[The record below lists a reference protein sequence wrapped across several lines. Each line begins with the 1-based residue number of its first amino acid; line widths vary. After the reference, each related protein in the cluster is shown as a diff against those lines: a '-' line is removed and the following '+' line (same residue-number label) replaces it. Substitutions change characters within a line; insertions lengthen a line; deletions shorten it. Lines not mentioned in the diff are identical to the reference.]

1 MPKSK
6 TLILATFLFATF
18 VASCSNNPTDDT
30 ITTDIKAK
38 MFSEPSLKSAA
49 ISVTAKDGV
58 VTLSGNVPDDAA
70 RETARRIASQTP
82 GVKQVIDTT
91 TAPAPASS
99 ASTESVQN
107 LAPKPTPPSKSP
119 ARPPSKTK
127 PPKKEVVPDAAPQQP
142 PAQDSS
148 TTAPPVTSTDVGPPA
163 VAPKPEMPT
172 PPPPP
177 PPPQPIAV
185 TVPSG
190 TIVSVRTIDA
200 IDSKTNHTG
209 QRFRASLDSPIVV
222 GNNVVIPKGLN
233 VNLKLV
239 NASSAGK
246 IQGRSELTVSLESFY
261 YQGKSYQ
268 VATTD
273 VQEQGASRGKR
284 SAAVIG
290 GGAVLGAIIGGI
302 AGGGKGAAIGAAAG
316 GGTGAAV
323 QVLTKGQQVKIP
335 AETRLDFTLHDPVD
349 ITYLP
354 PKRTPRANP
363 APTTPSDDS
372 AQPSA
377 PAPTPT
383 PQDAPPPNADKPQ
396 DQPPPTDQSPPPP
409 AQQ

>member
-6 TLILATFLFATF
+6 IPIIATLLLALFA
-18 VASCSNNPTDDT
+18 ASCSNKPTDDS

-38 MFSEPSLKSAA
+38 MFSDPSLKS
-49 ISVTAKDGV
+49 SSVTVTAKDGV
-58 VTLSGNVPDDAA
+58 VTISGNVPDDAA

-91 TAPAPASS
+91 STPAPSPAMES
-99 ASTESVQN
+99 AQN
-107 LAPKPTPPSKSP
+107 LAPTPPASKAPARSP
-119 ARPPSKTK
+119 AKTK
-127 PPKKEVVPDAAPQQP
+127 PPKKEVEAVQDQP
-142 PAQDSS
+142 PAQDPP
-148 TTAPPVTSTDVGPPA
+148 TTAPPVTSTDPGPPT
-163 VAPKPEMPT
+163 VAAKPSMPA

-177 PPPQPIAV
+177 PPPQPVTV

-190 TIVSVRTIDA
+190 TIVSIRTIDS
-200 IDSKTNHTG
+200 IDSKTNSTG

-222 GNNVVIPKGLN
+222 GDSVVVPKGLN
-233 VNLKLV
+233 VNLRLV

-246 IQGRSELTVSLESFY
+246 IQGRSELTVSLESFTF
-261 YQGKSYQ
+261 QGKTYQ

-273 VQEQGASRGKR
+273 VHEQGGSRGKR

-290 GGAVLGAIIGGI
+290 GGAVLGAIIGGV

-354 PKRTPRANP
+354 PRRMPRSNPTPAP
-363 APTTPSDDS
+363 VPTTPTDNS
-372 AQPSA
+372 AQPSD
-377 PAPTPT
+377 TN
-383 PQDAPPPNADKPQ
+383 PPPAQ
-396 DQPPPTDQSPPPP
+396 DSQSPPPP
-409 AQQ
+409 QQ

>member
-6 TLILATFLFATF
+6 KLILAAFLLAAFA
-18 VASCSNNPTDDT
+18 ASCNNKSTDDT
-30 ITTDIKAK
+30 ITTGIKAR

-49 ISVTAKDGV
+49 VSVTAKDGV
-58 VTLSGNVPDDAA
+58 VTLSGNVPDEAA

-82 GVKQVIDTT
+82 GVKQVIDAT

-99 ASTESVQN
+99 ASSESAQN
-107 LAPKPTPPSKSP
+107 LAPPPIPASKP
-119 ARPPSKTK
+119 ARSPSKTK
-127 PPKKEVVPDAAPQQP
+127 PPKKEVVADAAPQPP
-142 PAQDSS
+142 PAQDPS
-148 TTAPPVTSTDVGPPA
+148 TTAPPVTSTDVGPPT
-163 VAPKPEMPT
+163 VAPKPEMPA

-177 PPPQPIAV
+177 PPPQPITV
-185 TVPSG
+185 TVPAG

-200 IDSKTNHTG
+200 IDSKTNTTG
-209 QRFRASLDSPIVV
+209 QRFRGSLDSPVVV
-222 GNNVVIPKGLN
+222 GNNVVVPKGLN

-273 VQEQGASRGKR
+273 VQEKGASRGKR

-290 GGAVLGAIIGGI
+290 GGAALGAIIGGI

-349 ITYLP
+349 ITYLA
-354 PKRTPRANP
+354 PKRSARSNP
-363 APTTPSDDS
+363 APTLAPTAPTHDS
-372 AQPSA
+372 AQPSN
-377 PAPTPT
+377 PTPPPT
-383 PQDAPPPNADKPQ
+383 SQDSPPPTTDNPQ
-396 DQPPPTDQSPPPP
+396 PTDQSPPPP
-409 AQQ
+409 QQ

>member
-1 MPKSK
+1 MPKPRK
-6 TLILATFLFATF
+6 RILTTLLLAFFF
-18 VASCSNNPTDDT
+18 ASCGNAPTDDT

-38 MFSEPSLKSAA
+38 MFSEPSLKSAT
-49 ISVTAKDGV
+49 ITVSAKDGI
-58 VTLSGNVPDDAA
+58 VTLSGSVPDEAA
-70 RETARRIASQTP
+70 REAARRIASQTP
-82 GVKQVIDTT
+82 GVKQVVDATS
-91 TAPAPASS
+91 APAPAPSS
-99 ASTESVQN
+99 AESAQN
-107 LAPKPTPPSKSP
+107 LAPRPMPKPKP
-119 ARPPSKTK
+119 APQKTK
-127 PPKKEVVPDAAPQQP
+127 PPKKEIVADAAPQTP
-142 PAQDSS
+142 PAQDPA
-148 TTAPPVTSTDVGPPA
+148 TAAPPVTSVDFGPPA
-163 VAPKPEMPT
+163 VKPKPESPA

-177 PPPQPIAV
+177 SPPQPITV
-185 TVPSG
+185 TVPAG

-200 IDSKTNHTG
+200 IDSQTNRTG

-222 GNNVVIPKGLN
+222 GNNVVVPKGLN

-290 GGAVLGAIIGGI
+290 GGAALGAIIGGL

-335 AETRLDFTLHDPVD
+335 AETRLDFTLHDSVD

-354 PKRTPRANP
+354 PKQTTRSNPSP
-363 APTTPSDDS
+363 APAPATPPGDS
-372 AQPSA
+372 AQPSDPTSP
-377 PAPTPT
+377 PAS
-383 PQDAPPPNADKPQ
+383 QDSPPPNTDNPSPA
-396 DQPPPTDQSPPPP
+396 DQSPPPP
-409 AQQ
+409 PQQ

>member
-1 MPKSK
+1 MHRSK
-6 TLILATFLFATF
+6 LWIVTTLFLAILAS
-18 VASCSNNPTDDT
+18 SCANTTPTDET
-30 ITTDIKAK
+30 IITDIKAK
-38 MFSEPSLKSAA
+38 MFSEPSLKSSA
-49 ISVTAKDGV
+49 IAVSAKDGV
-58 VTLSGNVPDDAA
+58 VTLSGNVADQTA

-91 TAPAPASS
+91 SASTS
-99 ASTESVQN
+99 TASTESAQN
-107 LAPKPTPPSKSP
+107 LAPAPMPSAKPERTP
-119 ARPPSKTK
+119 ARAPQKTK
-127 PPKKEVVPDAAPQQP
+127 PPQKVVVADSASQQT
-142 PAQDSS
+142 PAQRPSI
-148 TTAPPVTSTDVGPPA
+148 TAPPVTSTDVGPPA
-163 VAPKPEMPT
+163 VKPKPET
-172 PPPPP
+172 PAPAPPP
-177 PPPQPIAV
+177 PPPQPITV
-185 TVPSG
+185 TVPAG

-200 IDSKTNHTG
+200 IDSQNNRTG

-222 GNNVVIPKGLN
+222 DNNVVVPKGLN
-233 VNLKLV
+233 VTLKLV

-354 PKRTPRANP
+354 SKRTTRSNP
-363 APTTPSDDS
+363 T
-372 AQPSA
+372 

-383 PQDAPPPNADKPQ
+383 DDSAPPSSTPPPASQDAPPPNTDNPHPN
-396 DQPPPTDQSPPPP
+396 DPSPTPPP
-409 AQQ
+409 QQ

>member
-6 TLILATFLFATF
+6 KRVVVTLLLAFFI
-18 VASCSNNPTDDT
+18 VSCSNTPTDDT

-49 ISVTAKDGV
+49 ITVSAKDGV
-58 VTLSGNVPDDAA
+58 VTLSGSLPDQAA

-91 TAPAPASS
+91 SAPSS
-99 ASTESVQN
+99 SVAAESAQN
-107 LAPKPTPPSKSP
+107 LAPPPMPSHKPERIPVRAPQ
-119 ARPPSKTK
+119 KTK
-127 PPKKEVVPDAAPQQP
+127 PAKKLVVADAPPQAP
-142 PAQDSS
+142 PAQDPS
-148 TTAPPVTSTDVGPPA
+148 TTAPPVTSSDVGPPA
-163 VAPKPEMPT
+163 VKPKPEMPA

-177 PPPQPIAV
+177 PPPQPITV
-185 TVPSG
+185 TVPAG

-200 IDSKTNHTG
+200 IDSQNNRTG

-222 GNNVVIPKGLN
+222 GNDVVVPKGLN

-273 VQEQGASRGKR
+273 VQQQGASRGKR

-290 GGAVLGAIIGGI
+290 GGAALGAIIGGL

-354 PKRTPRANP
+354 PKRTTTRPNPRP
-363 APTTPSDDS
+363 APAPSDDS
-372 AQPSA
+372 AQPPNSTSP
-377 PAPTPT
+377 PAS
-383 PQDAPPPNADKPQ
+383 QDSPPPNSTDNPA
-396 DQPPPTDQSPPPP
+396 PTDQSPPPP
-409 AQQ
+409 QQ